1 MPPLAVVGAFAV
13 VIALQNL
20 GEAPNIL
27 IIGGVALFWALA
39 WAYSA
44 IMRRATG
51 VPKGFEGVVF
61 AVLFTLA
68 FTGEVFGSVQLLF
81 SGEGGLAIY
90 IFLVMVAI
98 SLAVTAPSLA
108 TKK

>member
-1 MPPLAVVGAFAV
+1 
-13 VIALQNL
+13 
-20 GEAPNIL
+20 
-27 IIGGVALFWALA
+27 
-39 WAYSA
+39 
-44 IMRRATG
+44 
-51 VPKGFEGVVF
+51 
-61 AVLFTLA
+61 
-68 FTGEVFGSVQLLF
+68 VQLLF